1 MSAFDSPGGSGM
13 AANTWSAIGTTGQ
26 HVHAI
31 AFTRRDGR
39 AVSLCSYE
47 LPVRET
53 TENLPACPDCS
64 KKLRS
69 LIDSMPGNVAV

>member
-1 MSAFDSPGGSGM
+1 M
-13 AANTWSAIGTTGQ
+13 AATTWAALGTTGQ

-31 AFTRRDGR
+31 AFTRRDGH
-39 AVSLCSYE
+39 AVSLCSHE

-53 TENLPACPDCS
+53 ADELPACPECS
-64 KKLRS
+64 KKLRT

>member
-1 MSAFDSPGGSGM
+1 M
-13 AANTWSAIGTTGQ
+13 AASSTWSALGSSGQ

-31 AFTRRDGR
+31 AFTRRDGN

-47 LPVRET
+47 LPTRET
-53 TENLPACPDCS
+53 TEPLPACPECS

-69 LIDSMPGNVAV
+69 LIDSMPGNVPV

>member
-1 MSAFDSPGGSGM
+1 MASSGWF
-13 AANTWSAIGTTGQ
+13 ALGNAGQ

-31 AFTRRDGR
+31 AFTRRDGN

-53 TENLPACPDCS
+53 TDELPACPECS
-64 KKLRS
+64 KKLRA
-69 LIDSMPGNVAV
+69 LIDALPENSPV

>member
-1 MSAFDSPGGSGM
+1 M
-13 AANTWSAIGTTGQ
+13 AAITWSALGTTGQ

-31 AFTRRDGR
+31 AFTRRDGN

-53 TENLPACPDCS
+53 TDQLPACPDCS
-64 KKLRS
+64 KKLRT
-69 LIDSMPGNVAV
+69 LIDSMPGNVGV